1 MSSSFSGSNFRIVLL
16 ISCLSLP
23 GKIHPPSLLITV
35 VGIKTSV
42 VDSSTLVVSFV
53 SVVVLASV
61 NVSLEP
67 VVLMFNVVLIEDKL
81 DVVVKVD
88 IVVVDEVVENEVETD
103 ELLTDVVVISVF
115 IVVIFSTPNGLYSLE
130 TILSVAG

>member
-1 MSSSFSGSNFRIVLL
+1 M
-16 ISCLSLP
+16 SCLSLP

-81 DVVVKVD
+81 DVVVEVD

-115 IVVIFSTPNGLYSLE
+115 FVVIFSTSNGLYSLE